1 MRLVFDA
8 DAGPAVVA
16 ALSDLPYRFRL
27 VANVVAVVALPH
39 PHPHPL
45 PRLPVARTVWEP
57 KPDFAASAAAWL
69 PVGPPT
75 LP

>member
-8 DAGPAVVA
+8 DAGPEVVA
-16 ALSDLPYRFRL
+16 VLSDMHYHFHL

-39 PHPHPL
+39 PL
-45 PRLPVARTVWEP
+45 PRLPVAQTVWEP

-69 PVGPPT
+69 HVGPPT